1 MREYSFTKGLSKGFL
16 SILIMSSS
24 MVAFAGFSDVT
35 IWGLLENYLQPI
47 VGSLTVGTVL
57 AMAIN
62 YIKIKNQL

>member
-35 IWGLLENYLQPI
+35 IWGLLENYLKPI

-62 YIKIKNQL
+62 YLKIKNQL